1 MKEIF
6 AMKTLINSEL
16 APAAAG
22 PYSQAIE
29 AGEMVFVSGQ
39 LPVQLADGQIPEGI
53 EAQARTSLNNVVEVL
68 KAAGCTMD
76 DVVKTTV
83 FLSDIANFGV
93 VNGIYAEYFEAPYP
107 ARSCFQ
113 VGALPKGSLVE
124 VEAIA
129 VKR

>member
-1 MKEIF
+1 MKN
-6 AMKTLINSEL
+6 LINSQN

-29 AGEMVFVSGQ
+29 SGGMVFVSGQ
-39 LPVQLADGQIPEGI
+39 LPVKLEDGALAEGI
-53 EAQARTSLNNVVEVL
+53 EAQARTSLNNVAQVL

-83 FLSDIANFGV
+83 FLTDMGNFAA
-93 VNGIYAEYFEAPYP
+93 VNAIYAEYFQAPFP

-113 VGALPKGSLVE
+113 VGALPKGAMVE

-129 VKR
+129 VKP

>member
-1 MKEIF
+1 MKNQ
-6 AMKTLINSEL
+6 INSNQ

-29 AGEMVFVSGQ
+29 SNGLVFVSGQ
-39 LPVQLADGQIPEGI
+39 LPVKLEDGQLADGI
-53 EAQARTSLNNVVEVL
+53 EAQARTSLNNVSEVL
-68 KAAGCTMD
+68 KASGCTMD

-83 FLSDIANFGV
+83 FLSDMSNFAV
-93 VNGIYAEYFEAPYP
+93 VNAIYAEYFKAPFP

-113 VGALPKGSLVE
+113 VGGLPKGALVE

-129 VKR
+129 VKP

>member
-1 MKEIF
+1 MKN
-6 AMKTLINSEL
+6 LVNSEF

-29 AGEMVFVSGQ
+29 ANGFVFVSGQ
-39 LPVQLADGQIPEGI
+39 LPIQLADGQIPEGV
-53 EAQARTSLNNVVEVL
+53 EAQARASMNNVVEVL
-68 KAAGCTMD
+68 KAAGCTMS

-83 FLSDIANFGV
+83 FLSDIGNFAT
-93 VNGIYAEYFEAPYP
+93 VNAIYAEYFEAPYP

-113 VGALPKGSLVE
+113 VAALPKGAMVE

-129 VKR
+129 VKP

>member
-1 MKEIF
+1 MK
-6 AMKTLINSEL
+6 KLVNSEF

-22 PYSQAIE
+22 PYSQAID
-29 AGEMVFVSGQ
+29 AGELVFVSGQ
-39 LPVQLADGQIPEGI
+39 LPVRLADGLLPENI
-53 EAQARTSLNNVVEVL
+53 EEQTRTSLNNVAEVL

-83 FLSDIANFGV
+83 FLSDIANFTV
-93 VNGIYAEYFEAPYP
+93 VNGIYAEYFAAPYP

-113 VGALPKGSLVE
+113 VAALPKGALVE

-129 VKR
+129 VKH

>member
-1 MKEIF
+1 
-6 AMKTLINSEL
+6 MKTLINSEF

-93 VNGIYAEYFEAPYP
+93 VNGIYAEYFKAPYP

>member
-1 MKEIF
+1 
-6 AMKTLINSEL
+6 MKTLINSEF
-16 APAAAG
+16 APAAAA

-83 FLSDIANFGV
+83 FLSDIANFGF
-93 VNGIYAEYFEAPYP
+93 VNGIYAEYFKAPYP

-113 VGALPKGSLVE
+113 VGALPKVSLVE

>member
-6 AMKTLINSEL
+6 TMKTLINSEF
-16 APAAAG
+16 APAAAA

-93 VNGIYAEYFEAPYP
+93 VNGIYAEYFKAPYP

-113 VGALPKGSLVE
+113 VGALPEGSPVE

>member
-1 MKEIF
+1 MKIF
-6 AMKTLINSEL
+6 TMKTLINSEF

-93 VNGIYAEYFEAPYP
+93 VNGIYAEYFKAPYP
-107 ARSCFQ
+107 ARFCFQ

-129 VKR
+129 V